1 MNRQGLTGP
10 LLAQQGASMAVVY
23 EETRLKLGRHLS
35 RTAVRRLLTD
45 RAEYGGWELRR
56 LRRYPDGSRE
66 VWIRR
71 KIIKAMPT
79 LMPSSSSLSR
89 E

>member
-1 MNRQGLTGP
+1 MKRP
-10 LLAQQGASMAVVY
+10 VEY
-23 EETRLKLGRHLS
+23 EETKITLGRHHTRS
-35 RTAVRRLLTD
+35 GVKQLLVE

-71 KIIKAMPT
+71 KIIRVDST
-79 LMPSSSSLSR
+79 LPAQGSWQPNI
-89 E
+89 

>member
-1 MNRQGLTGP
+1 MKRP
-10 LLAQQGASMAVVY
+10 VEY
-23 EETRLKLGRHLS
+23 EETKITLGRHHTRS
-35 RTAVRRLLTD
+35 GVKQLLTE

-71 KIIKAMPT
+71 KIIRVDSTLPPLGFWQPT
-79 LMPSSSSLSR
+79 I
-89 E
+89 